1 MKTYPMIYSK
11 PAIQVKVEYV
21 ISDDMITAE
30 AFAHHLQQAGS
41 LIGIGAFR
49 VRNNGSYGRYR
60 VDSIDWEENQGV
72 VSLPPINIIQK
83 GAIAA

>member
-1 MKTYPMIYSK
+1 
-11 PAIQVKVEYV
+11 
-21 ISDDMITAE
+21 
-30 AFAHHLQQAGS
+30 LQQAGN